1 MRSLWLLSYGLL
13 AAGCVSSHPDRFYAL
28 DAART
33 EQLPARSKFAMQVNL
48 RVSLPL
54 IVNRN
59 EIVLSSPNGV
69 IILEHERWAAPL
81 SEQFNSVLGQDIEA
95 RRQGVLI
102 ASRSIAEPEGP
113 MTSIA
118 VDVVQLSLQKAVGAK
133 VEVRWRVQR
142 GSDVTQ
148 GREIFASATSGEGY
162 GGLVQSLDSCIG
174 SLADRLV
181 AQLPP

>member
-1 MRSLWLLSYGLL
+1 VRSLWLLSYGLL

-28 DAART
+28 DSART

-48 RVSLPL
+48 RVSLP
-54 IVNRN
+54 IMVDRS
-59 EIVLSSPNGV
+59 EMVLSSPNGV

-81 SEQFNSVLGQDIEA
+81 SEQFNSVLGQDIES
-95 RRQGVLI
+95 RRQGVLV
-102 ASRSIAEPEGP
+102 ASRGIAEADGP

-133 VEVRWRVQR
+133 VQVRWRVQR

-148 GREIFASATSGEGY
+148 GREIFAAAAAGEGY
-162 GGLVQSLDSCIG
+162 GGLVQSLNNCIG
-174 SLADRLV
+174 ALADRLV
-181 AQLPP
+181 SQLPP